1 MVCALLTKLSWV
13 LCVRLVADAYAA
25 CKGSGIEFAGEN
37 AQAMDANPEG

>member
-1 MVCALLTKLSWV
+1 MRIVDKVAWV

-37 AQAMDANPEG
+37 AQALDANPEG